1 MQVSRKYQVAADI
14 ALLAVTFIWGITFV
28 VVKEALEAIGPY
40 WFLAIRFLIA
50 GSFLALLRYRALR
63 GIKTDTLKAGVIVGL
78 ALFGGYAFQTV
89 GLQYT
94 TASNAG
100 FITGLSVVLVPLI
113 AGIMSRRLPH
123 WAAMLGVGS
132 ATCGLALLSIQDN
145 LRISYGDVLIFF
157 CALCF
162 AAHIILV
169 GKYAPRVS
177 TYHLAVLQIFTVGFI
192 SLAVAPVLETFPER
206 LAPAVQIALV
216 ATAIPATAL
225 AFLIQ
230 SAAQKFT
237 SPTHTA
243 VIFTMEPVFAGLGAW
258 LLAGETL
265 SLRQWVGGAAIL
277 FGMLIT
283 VLKMPAEE
291 QESQHPGSQAAQT
304 QTGA

>member
-14 ALLAVTFIWGITFV
+14 ALLVVTFIWGVTFV
-28 VVKEALEAIGPY
+28 VVKEALGAIGPY

-50 GSFLALLRYRALR
+50 GVFLALLRYRAL
-63 GIKTDTLKAGVIVGL
+63 GGMTVNTAKAGVIVGL

-113 AGIMSRRLPH
+113 TSVMSRHLPH
-123 WAAMLGVGS
+123 WAAIVGVSS
-132 ATCGLALLSIQDN
+132 ATCGLALLSVQDD
-145 LRISYGDVLIFF
+145 LRISYGDALIFL
-157 CALCF
+157 CAVCF

-177 TYHLAVLQIFTVGFI
+177 TYHLAVLQIITVGLI
-192 SLAVAPVLETFPER
+192 SLVVASFLETFPER
-206 LAPAVQIALV
+206 LAPSVQVALV

-243 VIFTMEPVFAGLGAW
+243 VIFTMEPVFAGLSAW
-258 LLAGETL
+258 LLAGEIL
-265 SLRQWVGGAAIL
+265 SLRQWIGGVAIL
-277 FGMLIT
+277 FGMLVT

-291 QESQHPGSQAAQT
+291 QESEHPRSQAAE
-304 QTGA
+304 TGV